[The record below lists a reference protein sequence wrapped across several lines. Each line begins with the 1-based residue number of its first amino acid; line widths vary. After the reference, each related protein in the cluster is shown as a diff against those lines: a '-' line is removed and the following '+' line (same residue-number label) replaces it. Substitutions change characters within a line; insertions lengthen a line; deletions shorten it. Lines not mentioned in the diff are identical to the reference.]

1 MTPTEIDQWLSSIDR
16 DRPWLAEKLGIS
28 MGTLY
33 NGFSKGFT
41 KRSIKGIQE
50 LMNESANGGGDFEVT
65 FTASEFERIEQARK
79 LLGIA
84 TRKLYYEEAI
94 TEYTTQIL
102 QREFTEGQSIN
113 AQNIAHF
120 PSNQPS
126 SLAAED
132 PSHYDSSSGAKPRP
146 QKPKKNGTE
155 D

>member
-1 MTPTEIDQWLSSIDR
+1 MTPAEIDQWLSSIDR

-41 KRSIKGIQE
+41 KRSLKGIEE
-50 LMNESANGGGDFEVT
+50 LVNEAANGVGDFEVT
-65 FTASEFERIEQARK
+65 FTAREFERIEQARK

-94 TEYTTQIL
+94 AEYTDQIL
-102 QREFTEGQSIN
+102 AREAGGKTPYGE
-113 AQNIAHF
+113 NISHF
-120 PSNQPS
+120 PATQSS

-132 PSHYDSSSGAKPRP
+132 PAVYGASSGKQARKI
-146 QKPKKNGTE
+146 KDKNGTE